1 MTDPATEK
9 ARAEHDLAQ
18 AAFARPDARPAPTAA
33 AKVASESAD
42 AKAAA
47 PVEPKPEWVSKEAVH
62 RGGKGLQI
70 SSPF

>member
-1 MTDPATEK
+1 M
-9 ARAEHDLAQ
+9 
-18 AAFARPDARPAPTAA
+18 PTTPA
-33 AKVASESAD
+33 AKIASEAAD

-47 PVEPKPEWVSKEAVH
+47 PAEPKAEWLSKEGVH